1 MHGYLGARQQK
12 ISPRRRGN
20 AMNKRNRLMSTW
32 SFPSTAVAVGILAGT
47 LPAIPA
53 SAALPNCSVAALAA
67 LNVPNLT
74 ITSATDTPATPPNPE
89 YCVVIATLTTSG
101 EGAGLGSAGVQVQLP
116 ANWNNKLLFNGVGGL
131 AGSFNSSANPVD
143 LTLFLAKGY
152 ATGVTNTGHVST
164 NLSWEYTSPGV
175 PNTPALTDY
184 FYRAVHEATVATKQL
199 VKSYYSA
206 SISRAYFDGCSNG
219 GKMGFEEATRFPND
233 YDAIIAGAPWLDPLG
248 TSLWALKNTRAL
260 LDAYI
265 PPSAFAAIDTA
276 QLAQCDKVDGVKD
289 GLIQDPAKCAFDPD
303 TLVPGTLTKAQANA
317 LKLIIAPVK
326 DTKGGLVY
334 PGSPISYEAAPGNS
348 LLSDELSTPAPFPT
362 AVQPWGP
369 FPAIPS
375 PAPGNWGL
383 AVDVISLLGYYDAS
397 VNLNSGLVETNG
409 VVTPAAL
416 ELLYDRLAADIP
428 DDPAKLSA
436 FLHKGGKMMIYH
448 GYSDPIISP
457 YRTIWYYRDLA
468 QLYGG
473 YRELQEQVR
482 LFMVPGME
490 HCTNGVGLN
499 KFDTITALEN
509 WVEHSVAPD
518 GIIATKYDGDIIG
531 STVLRAM
538 PLCKYPEQAHYT
550 APAIRPRRQTGAVRH
565 LGGMCCGSVS
575 PAWR

>member
-1 MHGYLGARQQK
+1 
-12 ISPRRRGN
+12 
-20 AMNKRNRLMSTW
+20 MNKRRRLMSTRRF
-32 SFPSTAVAVGILAGT
+32 SSTAIGLGILAGT

-53 SAALPNCSVAALAA
+53 SAALPNCSVAALAG
-67 LNVPNLT
+67 LNVANLT
-74 ITSATDTPATPPNPE
+74 ITSATDMPAAPPNPE

-116 ANWNNKLLFNGVGGL
+116 ANWNSKLLFNGVGGL
-131 AGSFNSSANPVD
+131 AGSFNSSANPID

-152 ATGVTNTGHVST
+152 ATGVTNTGHVNT
-164 NLSWEYTSPGV
+164 TLSWEYTSPGV

-265 PPSAFAAIDTA
+265 PPSAFAAIDA
-276 QLAQCDKVDGVKD
+276 VQLAQCDKVDGVKD
-289 GLIQDPAKCAFDPD
+289 GLIQDPARCAFDPD
-303 TLVPGTLTKAQANA
+303 SLVPGTLTKAQANA
-317 LKLIIAPVK
+317 LKLIISPVK

-348 LLSDELSTPAPFPT
+348 LLGDELSTPAPFPT
-362 AVQPWGP
+362 AAQPWGP

-383 AVDVISLLGYYDAS
+383 AVDIISLLGYYDAS

-409 VVTPAAL
+409 AVTPAAL

-428 DDPAKLSA
+428 DDPARLSA
-436 FLHKGGKMMIYH
+436 FLHKGGKMIIYH
-448 GYSDPIISP
+448 GYSDPTISP

-468 QLYGG
+468 RLYGG

-490 HCTNGVGLN
+490 HCTNGVGPN

-509 WVEHSVAPD
+509 WVEHGVAPD
-518 GIIATKYDGDIIG
+518 GIIATKYNGDVIG
-531 STVLRAM
+531 STALRTM
-538 PLCKYPEQAHYT
+538 PLCKYPEQAHYNGT
-550 APAIRPRRQTGAVRH
+550 GDQTQASNWSCSPLDRSLLDVELNGIQAGL
-565 LGGMCCGSVS
+565 LGHPDREASGDDS
-575 PAWR
+575 R

>member
-1 MHGYLGARQQK
+1 MSDGKQW
-12 ISPRRRGN
+12 IFTC
-20 AMNKRNRLMSTW
+20 RLALS
-32 SFPSTAVAVGILAGT
+32 AVGFAMFGGMLA
-47 LPAIPA
+47 PA
-53 SAALPNCSVAALAA
+53 SAALPNCSVAALTA

-74 ITSATDTPATPPNPE
+74 ITSATDVPATPPNPE
-89 YCVVIATLTTSG
+89 YCVVVATLATSG

-116 ANWNNKLLFNGVGGL
+116 ANWNSKLLFNGVGGL

-152 ATGVTNTGHVST
+152 ATGVTDTGHVST

-175 PNTPALTDY
+175 PNTPVLTDY

-248 TSLWALKNTRAL
+248 TSLWALKNTQAL
-260 LDAYI
+260 LAAYI
-265 PPSAFAAIDTA
+265 PPSAFPAIDTA
-276 QLAQCDKVDGVKD
+276 QLAQCDKVDGVVD
-289 GLIQDPAKCAFDPD
+289 GLIQDPAKCAFNPD
-303 TLVPGTLTKAQANA
+303 TLVPGTLTQAQANA
-317 LKLIIAPVK
+317 LKLIIAPVQ
-326 DTKGGLVY
+326 DSKGGLVY

-348 LLSDELSTPAPFPT
+348 LLSDELATPAPSPT
-362 AVQPWGP
+362 ADQPWGP

-397 VNLNSGLVETNG
+397 VNLNSGLVESNG
-409 VVTPAAL
+409 VVNPAAL
-416 ELLYDRLAADIP
+416 ELLYDQLAADIP
-428 DDPAKLSA
+428 DDPAKLSG
-436 FLHKGGKMMIYH
+436 FLNKGGKMIIYH

-457 YRTIWYYRDLA
+457 YRDLA
-468 QLYGG
+468 RLYGG

-482 LFMVPGME
+482 LFTVPGME
-490 HCTNGVGLN
+490 HCTNGVGPN

-509 WVEHSVAPD
+509 WVEHGVPPEGIVAT
-518 GIIATKYDGDIIG
+518 ATSLGRRCCARCRFA
-531 STVLRAM
+531 ST
-538 PLCKYPEQAHYT
+538 
-550 APAIRPRRQTGAVRH
+550 PRKPITMA
-565 LGGMCCGSVS
+565 
-575 PAWR
+575 AAT